1 MKNVIP
7 WRRQDSSLATTS
19 PVDDLWNR
27 LWADGNG
34 GALAQLPDMFQKRLI
49 PAVNIAETEDD
60 FCITM
65 DCPGLKE
72 EDFLV
77 EAMGNQLLI
86 SGERKWEEE
95 KQGKEF
101 YRVESQFGRFERS
114 IQLPENAM
122 VDPKQIDASYSKG
135 ILKVSIPKREKT
147 PTTKIQVKRK

>member
-7 WRRQDSSLATTS
+7 WRRQDSTPTTTS

-34 GALAQLPDMFQKRLI
+34 NAAAQLPEVFQKRLI
-49 PAVNIAETEDD
+49 PAVNIAESEDD

-86 SGERKWEEE
+86 TGERKWEEQ
-95 KQGKEF
+95 KHGKEF
-101 YRVESQFGRFERS
+101 HRVESQFGRFERS
-114 IQLPENAM
+114 IQLPANALS
-122 VDPKQIDASYSKG
+122 DPQQIEATYSKG